1 MKNTVCKIPIPKGV
15 EVEKYS
21 GYRKEKI

>member
-1 MKNTVCKIPIPKGV
+1 MENTVCKIPIPKGF

-21 GYRKEKI
+21 GYMKEKI